1 MTVPLVQDVTAG
13 ALATFLPAAASR
25 VNPVD
30 MLAAA
35 SASDYEHTLRL
46 MIADPGIDAVVVI
59 YVPTLVTPPADV
71 ALAIAAAAPGAHGK
85 PSPRSS
91 CRQTAAPAEL
101 GHIPSYRFPEA
112 AARALARAAAYGAWR
127 QRPDVVAVAAALPPE
142 CRQVVDQV
150 QARGGGWLRSEEVA
164 ALLGGAGIHLV
175 PGRNAADDAEA
186 IAVAE
191 QLGYPVALKAIGPTL
206 LHKSDVG
213 GVRLDLRD
221 RQELLTA
228 ARAMREALGPRLEA
242 FQVQAMAPA
251 GVELLVGCV
260 HDETFG
266 PVVLC
271 SLGGTLVELLRT
283 PIARLAPLSSLD
295 VDDILDQMP
304 GKELLHGYRGR
315 PPADLAALRDLLE
328 RVSSLATHCPEI
340 LEMDLNPA
348 RVFANGLC
356 VLDARVRI
364 GVPPAHDDRR
374 ISY

>member
-1 MTVPLVQDVTAG
+1 M
-13 ALATFLPAAASR
+13 
-25 VNPVD
+25 
-30 MLAAA
+30 
-35 SASDYEHTLRL
+35 
-46 MIADPGIDAVVVI
+46 
-59 YVPTLVTPPADV
+59 
-71 ALAIAAAAPGAHGK
+71 
-85 PSPRSS
+85 
-91 CRQTAAPAEL
+91 
-101 GHIPSYRFPEA
+101 
-112 AARALARAAAYGAWR
+112 
-127 QRPDVVAVAAALPPE
+127 
-142 CRQVVDQV
+142 
-150 QARGGGWLRSEEVA
+150 
-164 ALLGGAGIHLV
+164 LGGAGIHLV

-186 IAVAE
+186 IAGAE
-191 QLGYPVALKAIGPTL
+191 HLGYPVALKAIGPTL
-206 LHKSDVG
+206 LHKSDAG

-221 RQELLTA
+221 RQEVLTA
-228 ARAMREALGPRLEA
+228 VRAMREALGPRLEA

-260 HDETFG
+260 HDESFG

-315 PPADLAALRDLLE
+315 PPADLAALRDLLG

-340 LEMDLNPA
+340 LEMDLNPV